1 MIRSLLHLGMT
12 VPNLEVGRAFYDL
25 FGLDTRANGNDLVFR
40 CKGRAQDQIRLIEGP
55 VKRLSYTSLGTNEQ
69 GMRAIVRNL
78 ERAGVSI
85 VKPPFSLDFDGIWFQ
100 DPHGDWLNVQ
110 ATEPAPTAGATAPEI
125 NSPGRYRRI
134 GSRACDVGSQQKRAH
149 PLRLGHLI
157 KFSPDVDRS
166 VDFYTRV
173 LGLKVSDRA
182 GDILAFLRGSA
193 GGDHHIVAFAKSSHT
208 GLHHVSFEVS
218 DIDEIEIGAQTLLRA
233 GYKDGFGLGRHV
245 GGSNYFHYIRDPWN
259 SLAEYF
265 WDIDVIPEDDSAWT
279 PMNVGPE
286 QITAVW
292 ASTPPP
298 AEFVMNFE
306 APQG

>member
-1 MIRSLLHLGMT
+1 MIRSLLHIGMT

-25 FGLDTRANGNDLVFR
+25 FGLDTRAVGNDLVFR
-40 CKGRAQDQIRLIEGP
+40 CKDRAQDQIRLIEGP
-55 VKRLSYTSLGTNEQ
+55 VKRLSYTSLGTNAE
-69 GMRAIVRNL
+69 GMRTLVSKL
-78 ERAGVSI
+78 EQACVSI
-85 VKPPFSLDFDGIWFQ
+85 ARPPFNVELEGIWFQ
-100 DPHGDWLNVQ
+100 DPLGDWINVQ
-110 ATEPAPTAGATAPEI
+110 VAEPATPSTALAPEI

-134 GSRACDVGSQQKRAH
+134 GTRACDVSTLRKRAR

-166 VDFYTRV
+166 TDFYTQV
-173 LGLKVSDRA
+173 LGMKVSDRA

-193 GGDHHIVAFAKSSHT
+193 GGDHHLMAFAKSSHT

-265 WDIDVIPEDDSAWT
+265 WDIDVIPEDDSGWEA
-279 PMNVGPE
+279 MNVGPE

-292 ASTPPP
+292 AATPPP
-298 AEFVMNFE
+298 PEFVMNFE
-306 APQG
+306 AQS